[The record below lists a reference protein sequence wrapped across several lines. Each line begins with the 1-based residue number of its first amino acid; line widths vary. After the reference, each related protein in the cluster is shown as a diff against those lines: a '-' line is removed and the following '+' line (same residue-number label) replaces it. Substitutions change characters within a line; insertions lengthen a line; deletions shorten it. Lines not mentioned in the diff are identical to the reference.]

1 MILFKF
7 QMGVKFENLNIPVIL
22 AMSDREYEN
31 PPYKDVEF
39 RHIFHISFSAVKSFR
54 VVLSNI
60 EQVKLLCNNWKKTK
74 QKKNTKQMRNVLN
87 FIMHWF
93 VCFESGKFCE
103 MQALCY

>member
-60 EQVKLLCNNWKKTK
+60 EQVKLLCNN
-74 QKKNTKQMRNVLN
+74 
-87 FIMHWF
+87 
-93 VCFESGKFCE
+93 
-103 MQALCY
+103 